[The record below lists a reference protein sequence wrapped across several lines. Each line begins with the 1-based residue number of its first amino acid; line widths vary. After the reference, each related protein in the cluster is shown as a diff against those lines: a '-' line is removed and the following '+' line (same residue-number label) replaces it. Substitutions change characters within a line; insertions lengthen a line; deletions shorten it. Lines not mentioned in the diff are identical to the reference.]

1 MNANFNIV
9 RASKSDMSYIMS
21 LAMKQGWKPGKHD
34 AHTFFKLDP
43 NGFFLG
49 KLKDKIIAM
58 GSMVLYDATYAFSG
72 LYMVLPEFQG
82 LGYGLALT
90 KARLAYAGDRT
101 IGLDGVLNMVDK
113 YARLGYQPH
122 HEFIRFAFRESIQIE
137 RNPCIQTIQ
146 TTALDDI
153 CQYDKLH
160 FPVARDAFLKYWL
173 MQPESKTYIYL
184 EHNQIRGYGLI
195 RPCLDKGYRIGP
207 LFADNQKIASI
218 LFENL
223 VGFAK
228 GQEVF
233 LDIPEP
239 NIFAQKLV
247 KSYGMTEEFRVL
259 RMYKGKAPKENL
271 NQIYG
276 NTTFEIG

>member
-9 RASKSDMSYIMS
+9 RASKTDMSYIMS

-58 GSMVLYDATYAFSG
+58 GSMVLYDTTYAFSG

-82 LGYGLALT
+82 QGYGLALT

-113 YARLGYQPH
+113 YARLGYKPH
-122 HEFIRFAFRESIQIE
+122 HEFIRFAFRENITVLS
-137 RNPCIQTIQ
+137 NPCIHSIQTISF
-146 TTALDDI
+146 DNI
-153 CQYDKLH
+153 CQYDHLH
-160 FPVARDAFLKYWL
+160 FPVPRDTFLKYWL

-184 EHNQIRGYGLI
+184 EHKQIKGYGVI
-195 RPCLDKGYRIGP
+195 RPCFDGGYRIGP
-207 LFADNQKIASI
+207 LFANNQKIASVLLESLI
-218 LFENL
+218 S
-223 VGFAK
+223 FAK
-228 GQEVF
+228 GAVVF

-239 NIFAQKLV
+239 NLSAQGLV
-247 KSYGMTEEFRVL
+247 ASYGMTEEFRVL